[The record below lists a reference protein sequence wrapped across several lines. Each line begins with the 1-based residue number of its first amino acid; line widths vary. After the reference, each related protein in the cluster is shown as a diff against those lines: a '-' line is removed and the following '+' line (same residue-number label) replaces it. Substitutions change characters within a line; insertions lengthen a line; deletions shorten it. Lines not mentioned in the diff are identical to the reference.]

1 MGGDRPR
8 PSTDPLRLTV
18 PEAAEVLGVTV
29 DAVRDR
35 IRRGT
40 LDSERESGTVY
51 VWVERAESDRP
62 RPSATGREPSP
73 DQSELVGE
81 LRGRV
86 EDLREQLQAER
97 QAHAEARRIIAGLVE
112 RIPPQLEAPLEARES
127 PKTASADPDREQQP
141 PRSAT
146 GRVQTASERPW
157 WRRAFGGVFGG

>member
-1 MGGDRPR
+1 MERDRPR

-18 PEAAEVLGVTV
+18 PEAAGLLGVTV
-29 DAVRDR
+29 DAVRGR

-51 VWVERAESDRP
+51 VWVDLSEVHHPGPSDTSRG
-62 RPSATGREPSP
+62 PSF

-97 QAHAEARRIIAGLVE
+97 QAHGEARRLLAAALE
-112 RIPPQLEAPLEARES
+112 RIPAIEAPSEPRES
-127 PKTASADPDREQQP
+127 SQTVEEEPERAE
-141 PRSAT
+141 PRPGT
-146 GRVQTASERPW
+146 SEAQEGAQRPW
-157 WRRAFGGVFGG
+157 WWRMFGL